1 MAASV
6 APPRAGLAPLDV
18 GARRTILLACVA
30 LVLVTLLDVRT
41 DGRLGVVF
49 TVGFVLTAVTV
60 PLAIDVRSLLP
71 AGILPPV
78 LLVACVGLAAALSPD
93 AVEVAGLPEGT
104 GWFGRTLTGTIDRGV
119 TLLVGHGLALLTIVV
134 RILTDPHH
142 PRRTRAPRSRGV
154 R

>member
-1 MAASV
+1 MAGFV
-6 APPRAGLAPLDV
+6 VNPRSGLAPLDV
-18 GARRTILLACVA
+18 GARRTILLASVA
-30 LVLVTLLDVRT
+30 LVLITLLDVRT

-49 TVGFVLTAVTV
+49 SVGFVLTAVTV

-119 TLLVGHGLALLTIVV
+119 TLLLGHGLALLTIVV

-142 PRRTRAPRSRGV
+142 PRRTGPPSARRRL
-154 R
+154 